1 MFIYKRGDGREQL
14 FIIMVDQNLDRATIN
29 YRWRSK
35 KLPFGI
41 QALLI
46 KILACNGWIMYQ
58 VFG

>member
-1 MFIYKRGDGREQL
+1 
-14 FIIMVDQNLDRATIN
+14 MVDQNLDWATVN

-46 KILACNGWIMYQ
+46 KILETYLRKL
-58 VFG
+58 